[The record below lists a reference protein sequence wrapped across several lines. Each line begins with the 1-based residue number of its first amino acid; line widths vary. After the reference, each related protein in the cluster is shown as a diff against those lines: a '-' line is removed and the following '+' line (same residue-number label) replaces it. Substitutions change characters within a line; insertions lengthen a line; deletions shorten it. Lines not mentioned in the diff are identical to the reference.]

1 MSNWLDGTPVLNS
14 AWYNPSNDPRYSQ
27 LTIYEIIKG
36 YNKFKPIHHIWSN
49 STIESQP
56 EMNMTKNCTA
66 VLIGNNIRFF
76 SWVVVPCDTHF
87 EATFICRSVESHDDV
102 NYSERLKPFNFTCE
116 DGWLMY
122 SDMTCFIVIHIHA
135 AMRWTDANST
145 CSYYNSSILNLD
157 PINWPKSPDY
167 SSNLRHYF
175 RIAFSARMGKEPPR
189 SLIGGNNLMTI
200 LFGQALPH
208 KIHRN
213 TLPFNVYVSL
223 LSELNAVRYFVGIE
237 NKCSV
242 VVFSALAFHFQ
253 KKARF
258 FYQPGWGVKNRAC
271 SEYIQTNVLI
281 CTKKS
286 KKHLSYCSTQDFKC
300 VDGTCVLGMYVCD
313 GVYDCFDNS
322 DEDLHICSLNRDT
335 SNGIRLNII
344 LPDIYRYS
352 PNSSEPEHINI
363 AIHSVCD
370 GIYTSELANEKYVC
384 RDREA
389 KFINLS
395 AFKENK
401 VMSSHSTKLNILKLI
416 DLYREE
422 ILHDQEITVN
432 KEIVSQTLSRNQN
445 ITFAHLCEN
454 GTACILS
461 EVKCTIGYKHL
472 PVSNLH
478 MDLCMDVKCPGMF
491 KCRSYYCLHL
501 SAVCDGQADCKYGDD
516 ERNCSALTCP
526 GLLKCRGED
535 KCVSPSEICDDR
547 VNCLHSHDDEL
558 YCRKCPSGCK
568 CQGYQLACSMNDTS
582 ILQNL
587 SFLLYTKSLT
597 LKGIEDKLELVSLK
611 IPAMIYLDVSQ
622 STIGRIVSSDEFY
635 YSMPNVLFANFS
647 SNFLINVRFL
657 SKPIFQNVIV
667 VDLHNN
673 ILVVFKNIKLKFLRW
688 LILSR
693 NNMFEI
699 SINLDSYM
707 PDLQIIEM
715 RNIRFHFFLQKFI
728 QINTIY
734 NNRAFVF
741 VTDSTLCC
749 IMPHNIRCVSPD
761 SNSQCFGILSATI
774 WRWLYYSLSLVL
786 FLISTMVFM
795 KHLGVKKQGPKSYN
809 ILIINQN
816 AADWF
821 CSVCIAVLLFVDIF
835 KVNIILWRRS
845 ISCIILNAFA
855 FVSLEA
861 SIILKASCILTMALK
876 IMFPFKHQCQWLR
889 YTNVFSCLIWIFM
902 LCLYGLNILV
912 IMKVEGNLFFDAFCS
927 PVGCFNYIT
936 IGIMQ
941 MFVLSVDLICILA
954 IFAAEYLSFVTLRY
968 KNPTESIIHHNK
980 MFPYRVVCKMGRFT
994 HSEVFFR
1001 SYLSVII
1008 ISRYFSTE
1016 NCPILIFIVM
1026 PINIIITRIA
1036 QCF

>member
-14 AWYNPSNDPRYSQ
+14 AWYDPSNDPRYSQ
-27 LTIYEIIKG
+27 LTIYEMMNG
-36 YNKFKPIHHIWSN
+36 ENMFKPIHHIWSN

-66 VLIGNNIRFF
+66 VLAGNNMRFF
-76 SWVVVPCDTHF
+76 SWIVVPCDKYF
-87 EATFICRSVESHDDV
+87 EATFICRSVESHDNV
-102 NYSERLKPFNFTCE
+102 HYSERLKPLNLTCE

-145 CSYYNSSILNLD
+145 CSYYNSSILSLD

-167 SSNLRHYF
+167 SLELRHYF
-175 RIAFSARMGKEPPR
+175 RMAFSARMGKEPPR
-189 SLIGGNNLMTI
+189 SLIGRNNLMNI
-200 LFGQALPH
+200 LFGKALPH
-208 KIHRN
+208 KIQRN
-213 TLPFNVYVSL
+213 TLPFSIYASL
-223 LSELNAVRYFVGIE
+223 LSGLNSVRYFARIE
-237 NKCSV
+237 NGCAI
-242 VVFSALAFHFQ
+242 VVFTDLAFHFQ
-253 KKARF
+253 QKAKYLYR
-258 FYQPGWGVKNRAC
+258 PGWGVKYRAC

-286 KKHLSYCSTQDFKC
+286 KHHLSYCSTQEFKC

-322 DEDLHICSLNRDT
+322 DEHLLICSLNTNDGIHFPITLSDT
-335 SNGIRLNII
+335 YLH
-344 LPDIYRYS
+344 S
-352 PNSSEPEHINI
+352 PNRSQPEYRNI
-363 AIHSVCD
+363 TIHSVCD

-401 VMSSHSTKLNILKLI
+401 VMSPLTATLNILKLI
-416 DLYREE
+416 DIYREE
-422 ILHDQEITVN
+422 IIHDQEITVN
-432 KEIVSQTLSRNQN
+432 NGIVSQNLSRNQN
-445 ITFAHLCEN
+445 KTFVHLCGN
-454 GTACILS
+454 GTLCTLS
-461 EVKCTIGYKHL
+461 EVKCSIGFKHL
-472 PVSNLH
+472 PVSSLH
-478 MDLCMDVKCPGMF
+478 MYLCLYVKCPGMF
-491 KCRSYYCLHL
+491 KCRRYYCLHL
-501 SAVCDGQADCKYGDD
+501 SAVCDGQADCMHGDD
-516 ERNCSALTCP
+516 ERNCSGLTCP

-547 VNCLHSHDDEL
+547 VNCLHSYDDEL
-558 YCRKCPSGCK
+558 YCRTCPSGCM
-568 CQGYQLACSMNDTS
+568 CQGYQWTCSMNDTS

-587 SFLLYTKSLT
+587 SYLLYTKSLT
-597 LKGIEDKLELVSLK
+597 LKGIEDKLELISLK

-635 YSMPNVLFANFS
+635 YNMPNILFANFS
-647 SNFLINVRFL
+647 NNFLMNVQFL

-667 VDLHNN
+667 VDLHMN
-673 ILVVFKNIKLKFLRW
+673 ILIVVKNIKLKFLRW
-688 LILSR
+688 LILSK
-693 NNMFEI
+693 NSMLEI
-699 SINLDSYM
+699 SINLDSYI
-707 PDLQIIEM
+707 PDLRLIEM
-715 RNIRFHFFLQKFI
+715 KNIRFQLFLQKFI

-741 VTDSTLCC
+741 VTDSTMCC
-749 IMPHNIRCVSPD
+749 IMPHNIRCVSSD
-761 SNSQCFGILSATI
+761 RNRQCFGILPAMI
-774 WRWLYYSLSLVL
+774 WRWLYYFLGLLL
-786 FLISTMVFM
+786 FLISTIVFM
-795 KHLGVKKQGPKSYN
+795 KHLGAKKQGSKKYN

-816 AADWF
+816 AADLF
-821 CSVCIAVLLFVDIF
+821 CSVYISLLMFVDIF

-889 YTNVFSCLIWIFM
+889 YTNMFSCLIWIFM

-927 PVGCFNYIT
+927 PVGCSNYIT
-936 IGIMQ
+936 FGIMQ
-941 MFVLSVDLICILA
+941 MSVLSVDSICILA
-954 IFAAEYLSFVTLRY
+954 IFTAEYLAFVTLRY
-968 KNPTESIIHHNK
+968 KNPTKSIIHHNK

-994 HSEVFFR
+994 HAEVFFR
-1001 SYLSVII
+1001 TYLSVII
-1008 ISRYFSTE
+1008 ISRYFSKE
-1016 NCPILIFIVM
+1016 FCSILIFIVM

-1036 QCF
+1036 QLF